1 MDKTLLIL
9 ACFYMVYWAT
19 GYDRPVD
26 GSCLVTL
33 YQERVVEKMNSVE
46 ENFSQV
52 TASFDK
58 LSTEVQHDL
67 LTTKQYSAEIV
78 EISAEL
84 NTSIHGTLETVRNDT
99 EQYLQR
105 RNEKFENLKERFE
118 NQLTIMEAEYGEMR
132 LELKN
137 ISAYLTRKTSP
148 RYVYADILRMEAL
161 LEMFIQKQLVKAR
174 EKIYSELFPEF
185 QKFVKDREGE
195 HIFVF
200 FILYFV

>member
-9 ACFYMVYWAT
+9 ACFCVVYWAT
-19 GYDRPVD
+19 GHDMSVD
-26 GSCLVTL
+26 GSCLISL

-46 ENFSQV
+46 ESFNQV

-78 EISAEL
+78 ENSAEL
-84 NTSIHGTLETVRNDT
+84 NTSIHGNLETVRNDT
-99 EQYLQR
+99 EHYLQR
-105 RNEKFENLKERFE
+105 RNGEFENLKERVE
-118 NQLTIMEAEYGEMR
+118 NQLTILEAEYRGMR

-174 EKIYSELFPEF
+174 EKIYSEIFPEF
-185 QKFVKDREGE
+185 QKFVKDQEGE

-200 FILYFV
+200 LHYIL